1 MEGSLD
7 LYQWTDVLKQVKE
20 KLHVYFYG
28 AVSGEQ
34 KMVNLSFYKRTEFVN
49 MLY

>member
-7 LYQWTDVLKQVKE
+7 LHQRTDVLKQVKE

-28 AVSGEQ
+28 AVSAEQ
-34 KMVNLSFYKRTEFVN
+34 KLVNLSFYKRTKFVN
-49 MLY
+49 MLH